1 MKTAT
6 EVFTQ
11 KDSLISPPGVEG
23 APTITQLEH
32 NQANDYL
39 YIVTFDHNIVVHK
52 VSDLSLV
59 KQVIK
64 IIIHSLYLILLRLY
78 IKYKL
83 VRGIQ

>member
-11 KDSLISPPGVEG
+11 KDSLVSPPGVEG

-32 NQANDYL
+32 NLANDNL

-52 VSDLSLV
+52 ISDLSLV

-64 IIIHSLYLILLRLY
+64 MITHSLYINTKMLY
-78 IKYKL
+78 
-83 VRGIQ
+83 